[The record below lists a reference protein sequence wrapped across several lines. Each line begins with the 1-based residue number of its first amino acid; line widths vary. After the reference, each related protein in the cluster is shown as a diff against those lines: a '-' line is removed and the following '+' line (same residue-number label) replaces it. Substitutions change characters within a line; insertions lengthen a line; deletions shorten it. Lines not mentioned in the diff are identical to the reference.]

1 MFGKKP
7 ARRTL
12 ILSIAMLCVSVA
24 AVAMS
29 RKDETVDEL
38 KARLSSANS
47 GERPQLC
54 LEIAEKQLDV
64 ADKLY
69 AAVETEKAQ
78 AAMADVTEFA
88 EKARDYAVQA
98 NKHQKQTEISVRK
111 MIRRIEDIKRTVS
124 HEEQG
129 PLQSAVEHLQHVRTD
144 LLLSMFPQ
152 AKKDAR

>member
-7 ARRTL
+7 ARFL
-12 ILSIAMLCVSVA
+12 IPAVVMLCMSIAA
-24 AVAMS
+24 AMP
-29 RKDETVDEL
+29 RKDATVEEL
-38 KARLSSANS
+38 KARLSSAGR

-54 LEIAEKQLDV
+54 LEIAEKQLDA

-78 AAMADVTEFA
+78 AAITDVTEFA
-88 EKARDYAVQA
+88 EKARDYAVQT

-111 MIRRIEDIKRTVS
+111 MIRKIEDIKRTVS
-124 HEEQG
+124 REEQG
-129 PLQSAVEHLQHVRTD
+129 PLQSAVDRLQHVRTD

-152 AKKDAR
+152 AKKDEK